1 MTARFF
7 SNQQN
12 TRGHRPRLQQTL
24 LERDSQ
30 TKLDVT
36 WSTLAENCIACIRRA
51 SGETESACGAGR
63 GICAGSSEVRM
74 IQQIEK
80 LRPEFDSVRFSYAP
94 EICARHLHILV
105 SRSAEN

>member
-12 TRGHRPRLQQTL
+12 TRGHRPRLQQAL
-24 LERDSQ
+24 LERNSQ
-30 TKLDVT
+30 AELDVPGPAL
-36 WSTLAENCIACIRRA
+36 SEHGVAGVRSA

-94 EICARHLHILV
+94 EFCDRHVHILE
-105 SRSAEN
+105 S